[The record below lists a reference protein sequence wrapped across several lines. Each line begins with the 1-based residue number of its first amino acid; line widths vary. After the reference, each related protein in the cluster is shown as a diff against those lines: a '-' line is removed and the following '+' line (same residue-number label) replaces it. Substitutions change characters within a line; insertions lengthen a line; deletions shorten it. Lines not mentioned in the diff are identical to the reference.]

1 MAFLAITTYSFRVL
15 PHNSVVSARRLFPKA
30 DTPTVVR
37 RDNKQFFDP
46 QNPIMASDRPSVLH
60 PPVELIT
67 DGKGGAGEGELIVS
81 DILNKERDVNAFASL
96 TRQVESI
103 STRLDNGSKNTTVLA
118 PSNVAVQRLPRKP
131 WESPDDYEVHG
142 QDEAYAG
149 EQGRDR
155 AARNIKRFVEM
166 HVVPESPWAEGTE
179 VETLGGAKV
188 FWKKGEDGKI
198 YVSIRW
204 AVLVQKS

>member
-1 MAFLAITTYSFRVL
+1 MAFLAVTARSFRVL
-15 PHNSVVSARRLFPKA
+15 PHSSFASARRLFPRA
-30 DTPTVVR
+30 DSPTVVR
-37 RDNKQFFDP
+37 RNNKQFFDS
-46 QNPIMASDRPSVLH
+46 QNPIMAGNPPSVLH
-60 PPVELIT
+60 PPGEIVT
-67 DGKGGAGEGELIVS
+67 DGKGGAGEGDLIVS

-96 TRQVESI
+96 ARQIESI

-118 PSNVAVQRLPRKP
+118 PSNTAVQRLPRKP
-131 WESPDDYEVHG
+131 WESPRDYEAYG

-179 VETLGGAKV
+179 IETLGGATV
-188 FWKKGEDGKI
+188 TWKKGEDGKI
-198 YVSIRW
+198 YVGT
-204 AVLVQKS
+204 